1 MKAAFDD
8 GTSTIQIDVSI
19 YRDGEVVYRG
29 QTDRE
34 GKMEYAEELEWDKIV
49 AEDNYGHRAE
59 FKKGADEGFNI
70 PRWLGAIIGFTVL
83 LSMAAISHYYSD

>member
-8 GTSTIQIDVSI
+8 GTSTIQ
-19 YRDGEVVYRG
+19 YYLTFTGEVVYRG